1 MSHGVVPDRV
11 AEGARAG
18 IGPVAR
24 ALAGIGI
31 SANAV
36 TIAGGVLSVVGAG
49 LIAANMPLPALAV
62 LLIGTL
68 ADTLDGQIAKAAGGG
83 TRLGAFLDSTVDRVA
98 DGALFVGAAASGAY
112 LGQQVL
118 LWASLVALVASF
130 LVPYVRAKAE
140 SLGVGASVGPAP
152 REARIVIFLIGLA
165 RGRSSIFSRCSWRR
179 SSCSP
184 SSPRSPSY
192 CGWSTWAAN
201 SPSKKGRYRKPWRL
215 RRRER
220 RPQRRAAARR
230 TSGFASRSSGSAT
243 ARARSC
249 RACTTTATPN
259 PAI

>member
-18 IGPVAR
+18 IGPLAR

-36 TIAGGVLSVVGAG
+36 TIAGGVLSIIGAG
-49 LIAANMPLPALAV
+49 LIAAGMALPALAV

-83 TRLGAFLDSTVDRVA
+83 TRLGAFLDSTVDRIA

-112 LGQQVL
+112 LGQPVL
-118 LWASLVALVASF
+118 LWSSLVALVASF

-165 RGRSSIFSRCSWRR
+165 AWAIFDLQPVFVAAVLVLAVLSSITFVLRVVHV
-179 SSCSP
+179 
-184 SSPRSPSY
+184 
-192 CGWSTWAAN
+192 
-201 SPSKKGRYRKPWRL
+201 GRQLSIK
-215 RRRER
+215 ER
-220 RPQRRAAARR
+220 
-230 TSGFASRSSGSAT
+230 
-243 ARARSC
+243 
-249 RACTTTATPN
+249 
-259 PAI
+259 